1 MFYMTGQSS
10 THHLEYY
17 EKFKIKKDVQRLV
30 ETPELYMIGQC
41 TNNDE
46 QLGYI
51 ETCVAC
57 LKGLKKRNQF
67 E

>member
-1 MFYMTGQSS
+1 MGIFNFVLMFYTTGQSS
-10 THHLEYY
+10 TLHSSIIE
-17 EKFKIKKDVQRLV
+17 RLV
-30 ETPELYMIGQC
+30 ETLELYMIGWC
-41 TNNDE
+41 ANNDE

-57 LKGLKKRNQF
+57 LKWNQF